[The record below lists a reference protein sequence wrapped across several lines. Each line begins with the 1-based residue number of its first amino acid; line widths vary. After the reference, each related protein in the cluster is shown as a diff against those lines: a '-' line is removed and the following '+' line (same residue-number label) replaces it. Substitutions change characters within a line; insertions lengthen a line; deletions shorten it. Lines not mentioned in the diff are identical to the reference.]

1 MLSFNGGCGSSM
13 RLLYQMRQA
22 AQCLNANKSFSSLL
36 SNSNSNARTNK
47 GERVVPPN
55 KLPLFAIQ
63 RKYVQANAAASSSS
77 SSSSNISQR

>member
-1 MLSFNGGCGSSM
+1 MLSFNGGCGSSSM
-13 RLLYQMRQA
+13 RLLYQLRQA
-22 AQCLNANKSFSSLL
+22 AKCLNANKSFSSLL
-36 SNSNSNARTNK
+36 SNSNARTNK

-63 RKYVQANAAASSSS
+63 RKYVQANAAPSS